1 MPTVRFLPQQLS
13 FQVEPSTKL
22 LVAAN
27 RNKLPI
33 RFGCASCRCGT
44 CGVKVTPSSG
54 ATLSPMKDN
63 ERELL
68 ARMRLSVDGSVRL
81 ACQARI
87 LDGEVDVDLDFQ
99 SSYSPDDGEEP

>member
-44 CGVKVTPSSG
+44 CGVKVTPSGSD
-54 ATLSPMKDN
+54 TLSPMKDN

-68 ARMRLSVDGSVRL
+68 ARMGLPVDGSVRL

-87 LDGEVDVDLDFQ
+87 LVGEVDVDLDFQ
-99 SSYSPDDGEEP
+99 PTYSPDDGA

>member
-13 FQVEPSTKL
+13 FEVEPSTKL

-44 CGVKVTPSSG
+44 CGVKVAPVDDD
-54 ATLSPMKDN
+54 TLSPMKDN

-68 ARMRLSVDGSVRL
+68 SRMRLPVDGSGRL

-87 LDGEVDVDLDFQ
+87 LAREVDVDLDFQ
-99 SSYSPDDGEEP
+99 HTYSPDDGE